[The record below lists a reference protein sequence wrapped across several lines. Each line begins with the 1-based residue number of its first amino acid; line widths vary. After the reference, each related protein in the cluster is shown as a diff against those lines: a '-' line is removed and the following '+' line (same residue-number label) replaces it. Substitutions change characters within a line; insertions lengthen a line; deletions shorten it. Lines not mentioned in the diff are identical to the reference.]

1 MPLEIYSKRTT
12 VSYPL
17 NSTFFS
23 IHWERIVNLSKER
36 ERVRPRTSKKL
47 SLPVVLVVSNLNI
60 QTFQHS
66 NIQTFSQLELPGVVR
81 AGRS

>member
-1 MPLEIYSKRTT
+1 MPLGISSKRTT

-66 NIQTFSQLELPGVVR
+66 NIQTLTLSIPLRLSGGVM
-81 AGRS
+81 